1 MMMTPMMIKPAP
13 TQERM
18 LGTSMVM
25 RLCTPKASTSSTHLR
40 LDTRLG
46 DTSCSDLVRVVK
58 ASNPDSDKPEKPIR
72 HLKRRNYLVSN

>member
-1 MMMTPMMIKPAP
+1 MTPMMIKPAP
-13 TQERM
+13 TQERR

-46 DTSCSDLVRVVK
+46 DTSCSDLVRAVK
-58 ASNPDSDKPEKPIR
+58 ASNPDSDNPGATKQTLDK
-72 HLKRRNYLVSN
+72 

>member
-1 MMMTPMMIKPAP
+1 MMMTPVMIKPAP
-13 TQERM
+13 TQERR

-40 LDTRLG
+40 LATRLG

-58 ASNPDSDKPEKPIR
+58 ASSPDSDKPGE
-72 HLKRRNYLVSN
+72 SN